1 MSNILPSRSSSPAAQ
16 RMRNYRKRRRYGM
29 QFVRVPL
36 HVTDIDDLIRM
47 GLLKEEERHDAE
59 ALEIAVLNLVFQ
71 AKQHLRLRVT
81 TAARRSL
88 ED

>member
-1 MSNILPSRSSSPAAQ
+1 
-16 RMRNYRKRRRYGM
+16 MRNYRKRRRYGM